1 MSKLYTILFSTE
13 QIFTEII
20 NAQKS
25 VLKLELTN
33 LTNAKQYENKQDERI
48 QTEQSEVTS
57 SSI

>member
-1 MSKLYTILFSTE
+1 M
-13 QIFTEII
+13 
-20 NAQKS
+20 S

-33 LTNAKQYENKQDERI
+33 LTNAEQYENKQDERI